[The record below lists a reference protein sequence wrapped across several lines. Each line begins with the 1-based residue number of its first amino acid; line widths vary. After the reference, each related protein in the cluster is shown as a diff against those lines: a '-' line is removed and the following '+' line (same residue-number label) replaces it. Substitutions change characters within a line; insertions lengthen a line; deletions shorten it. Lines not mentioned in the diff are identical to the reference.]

1 MQYNHTIYKGI
12 KYTLSLILI
21 LFMSVFSSFAQTHMT
36 KIKDGTLSGTSTT
49 PNPGAV
55 LELESVNKGFLAPR
69 LTTQQRD
76 AISASNRT
84 DGLLI
89 YNKTTGCFNYW
100 STAQDIWLSMCGTPP
115 PAVFEITS
123 AQCNAIKAH
132 GVFKQGEFLTAGNY
146 LTIPV
151 TVTQHGTY
159 EITALTDNG
168 YYFSAKGTFPS
179 AGSYTLVL
187 QGVGTP
193 NIGYAVGGQGDL
205 LTITLN
211 NKTVSC
217 QAYVKVENANV
228 SYTVDC
234 AQITVVGNY
243 MIGQVLGDTHKMT
256 LEVNVASTGY
266 WSIATNTVNGYSFRG
281 SGMFDAPGVQY
292 IVLLGTG
299 TPLTSGT
306 NEFGLTTNSDAD
318 TRMSCTNIPVTVK
331 NTKYT
336 VDCTQVSFTGV
347 YKQDEP
353 VTASHTAKIRV
364 NVTATGETLIKTNT
378 VNGLYFTSG
387 PLSLDELGGRDVV
400 LTAVGT
406 PQTSGS
412 HQYLLESANGME
424 AICAFDLQV
433 IAQPVSYSMNCQSIT
448 LYGTFAPGVPVNGG
462 NRMMISVNVQYPGP
476 YAISTNTVNG
486 IKFEATGTFTTTG
499 PQSVLLQ
506 ATGLPLAGGT
516 HRYTITTDSSF
527 GANTC
532 NKNIDFR
539 FRTINILGLG
549 KDGYQPG
556 SALPK
561 YTAKTMLLTSAN
573 FGPNG
578 TVKVESLNIVNGA
591 NYQGTTLRNLINT
604 NKIDVIIVG
613 YNYKPTAQ
621 SIAVLTDFVKNK
633 KGVLIHGQEN
643 DEAEA
648 RDLINAIAY
657 SASTNVAQVRNVWT
671 NPIINTTDPVID
683 GPFGNIIGKDLGN
696 DLDNTKYVTG
706 YSNEYTSISSQLGNS
721 SQAHVLKHNTL
732 GFIFIGDGGWMA
744 GDASNTGDK
753 LWPAP
758 RTQGGLPISK
768 AYYGGVTVYNSI
780 FYANAVAWAIKY
792 VQENTDVNYQVQ

>member
-49 PNPGAV
+49 PSLGAV
-55 LELESVNKGFLAPR
+55 LELESANKGFLTPR

-76 AISASNRT
+76 AISVANRT

-100 STAQDIWLSMCGTPP
+100 SDAQDTWLSMCGTPP
-115 PAVFEITS
+115 PAVFEITD

-132 GVFKQGEFLTAGNY
+132 GVFKQGEFLTAANY

-193 NIGYAVGGQGDL
+193 NIGYAVGEQVDL

-211 NKTVSC
+211 NKTESC
-217 QAYVKVENANV
+217 QAYVQVENANV
-228 SYTVDC
+228 SYTVTC
-234 AQITVVGNY
+234 AQITVAGDY

-256 LEVNVASTGY
+256 LEVNVTSTGY

-281 SGMFDAPGVQY
+281 SGIFDAPGVQY

-306 NEFGLTTNSDAD
+306 NEFGLTTNSDVD

-336 VDCTQVSFTGV
+336 VDCTGVSFTGV
-347 YKQDEP
+347 YRQDEP
-353 VTASHTAKIRV
+353 VTASHTARISV
-364 NVTATGETLIKTNT
+364 NVSATGETLIKTNT

-387 PLSLDELGGRDVV
+387 PLSLDALGTREVV

-406 PQTSGS
+406 PQASGS
-412 HQYLLESANGME
+412 HQYVLEAANGME
-424 AICAFDLQV
+424 AICFFDLEV

-448 LYGTFAPGVPVNGG
+448 TFGTFAPGVPVDARNF
-462 NRMMISVNVQYPGP
+462 MTISVNVQYPGP
-476 YAISTNTVNG
+476 YNISSNMVNG
-486 IKFEATGTFTTTG
+486 VKFEATGTFATTG
-499 PQSVLLQ
+499 TQTVTLY

-532 NKNIDFR
+532 NKNIDFTYR
-539 FRTINILGLG
+539 RINILGLG
-549 KDGYQPG
+549 GAGYQPG
-556 SALPK
+556 SASANYSAGTLL
-561 YTAKTMLLTSAN
+561 KTPAN

-578 TVKVESLNIVNGA
+578 IVRVEQLNVVDGGTSQGA
-591 NYQGTTLRNLINT
+591 ALAAQINN
-604 NKIDVIIVG
+604 NKIDIIVVG
-613 YNYKPTAQ
+613 YSYVANSQ
-621 SIAVLTDFVKNK
+621 SISVLEDFVKNK
-633 KGVLIHGQEN
+633 KGVLFYGQEGDATAAKN
-643 DEAEA
+643 
-648 RDLINAIAY
+648 LINSIAY
-657 SASTNVAQVRNVWT
+657 SATTNVITDGRSYV
-671 NPIINTTDPVID
+671 NPTRAIDDPTLN
-683 GPFGNIIGKDLGN
+683 GPFRNIAGMDLGS
-696 DLDNTKYVTG
+696 DLNNSNYVTG
-706 YSNEYTSISSQLGNS
+706 FSPEYDVISHQEGNTTR
-721 SQAHVLKHNTL
+721 AWILKHQTL
-732 GFIFIGDGGWMA
+732 GFVFIGDGGWIA
-744 GDASNTGDK
+744 GDVKNTHTTK
-753 LWPAP
+753 WPAP
-758 RTQGGLPISK
+758 RTEGGSPLSK
-768 AYYGGVTVYNSI
+768 AYYGGATVHNSF
-780 FYANAVAWAIKY
+780 FYTNGVAWAMKY
-792 VQENTDVNYQVQ
+792 VQEHTIVNYQVQ